1 MWKDLNEKHD
11 GGNLAS
17 EADTELILNNWTNID
32 NKYMVKQWNTHLFF
46 NIKFF
51 FINIDLSYMFTL
63 PLSKCE

>member
-11 GGNLAS
+11 GGDFAS

-46 NIKFF
+46 IKFF
-51 FINIDLSYMFTL
+51 FFNIDLSYMFTL

>member
-11 GGNLAS
+11 GGNFAS

-32 NKYMVKQWNTHLFF
+32 NKYMVKQWNTHLFLLR
-46 NIKFF
+46 FF
-51 FINIDLSYMFTL
+51 FNIDLSYMFTL